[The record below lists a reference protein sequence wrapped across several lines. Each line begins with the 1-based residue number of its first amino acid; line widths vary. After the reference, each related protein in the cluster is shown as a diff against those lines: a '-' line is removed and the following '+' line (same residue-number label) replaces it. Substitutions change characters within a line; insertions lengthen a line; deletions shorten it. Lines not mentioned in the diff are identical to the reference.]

1 MMRPILLL
9 AVIALVAILAVAI
22 VTTPGAND
30 LSAASID
37 QPVAEELVLPMTPP
51 DQGGGGTNN
60 YKATDWITFAVPLG
74 AFIPLILGLLWLTF
88 RIDASESRE

>member
-1 MMRPILLL
+1 MRPVLLL

-22 VTTPGAND
+22 VTTPGTND
-30 LSAASID
+30 LSAANID
-37 QPVAEELVLPMTPP
+37 QPIAEELVLPMTPP

-88 RIDASESRE
+88 RIDASEGRE